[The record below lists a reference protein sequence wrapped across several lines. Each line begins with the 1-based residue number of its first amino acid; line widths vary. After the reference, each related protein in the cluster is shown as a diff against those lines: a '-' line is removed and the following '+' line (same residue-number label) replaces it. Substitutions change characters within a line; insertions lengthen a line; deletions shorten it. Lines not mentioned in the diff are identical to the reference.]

1 MMVPE
6 TRRGTDGRIRVLIVD
21 DDESTCRTLRLIFER
36 QGYETETA
44 GTGREGLETARRSFF
59 NVALVDVKLP
69 DMEGMTL
76 LSPLREMHPDIGML
90 MVTGYASLESAVEA
104 LNEGASAYIT
114 KPLNMDEV
122 LGTVREVVEKQ
133 RLVWEN
139 RRLYEEAQREL
150 AERRRA
156 EERYR
161 SLFEGAEDHIFV
173 VDRDFRFVMANES
186 ATRAGGF
193 FPENVVGRGPKEL
206 FPEDAEFYIEQY
218 RHVFETGAPA
228 RFERELKLPN
238 GSRWFSV
245 TLSPIRDAEGS
256 VTALTGISRDITEH
270 VRMGEELL
278 RIQKL
283 ESLGVLAG
291 GIAHDFRNLLTI
303 VLGNVSLVAKD
314 LDPQGEPFGML
325 ADVETAA
332 EEAKE
337 LTQQL
342 LAFSKGGDGAPVKK
356 ATSIA
361 KLLKETAGLGLRG
374 SGVRCEFLLPD
385 DLWPVVVDSGQI
397 GQVINNLVINAVQ
410 AMPKGGVLRI
420 GAENLTLDRQTSLPL
435 KPGRYVQVSVADE
448 GTGIPEEDLSRIFD
462 PYFTTKDSGN
472 GLGLATVYSILR
484 NHEGYITVESEVG
497 TGTRFRFYLPGCGE
511 EAGG

>member
-1 MMVPE
+1 MTVSE
-6 TRRGTDGRIRVLIVD
+6 TREGTSDRIRVLIVD

-44 GTGREGLETARRSFF
+44 GTGREGLEVARRSFF
-59 NVALVDVKLP
+59 NVTLVDVKLP
-69 DMEGMTL
+69 DMEGMAL
-76 LSPLREMHPDIGML
+76 LAPLREMHPDIGML

-150 AERRRA
+150 AERRLA

-173 VDRDFRFVMANES
+173 IDRNFRYMMVNES
-186 ATRAGGF
+186 AMKAGGF
-193 FPENVVGRGPKEL
+193 PPEDVVGRGPKEL
-206 FPEDAEFYIEQY
+206 FPADAEFYIEQY
-218 RHVFETGAPA
+218 RHVFETGEPA

-245 TLSPIRDAEGS
+245 TLSPIRDTEGR
-256 VTALTGISRDITEH
+256 VTALTGISRDITE
-270 VRMGEELL
+270 RIRTGEELL

-291 GIAHDFRNLLTI
+291 GIAHDFRNLLTV
-303 VLGNVSLVAKD
+303 VLGNVSLVAED
-314 LDPQGEPFGML
+314 LDPQGDLFGML
-325 ADVETAA
+325 SDVETAA
-332 EEAKE
+332 EEAKA

-342 LAFSKGGDGAPVKK
+342 LAFSRGGDGTPVKRV
-356 ATSIA
+356 ASLA
-361 KLLKETAGLGLRG
+361 KLLRDTAGLGLRG
-374 SGVRCEFLLPD
+374 SSVRCAFSLSD
-385 DLWPVVVDSGQI
+385 DLWPVEVDPGQI

-410 AMPKGGVLRI
+410 AMPKGGSLQIR
-420 GAENLTLDRQTSLPL
+420 AENVLLDGAVSLPL
-435 KPGRYVQVSVADE
+435 EPGRYVEVSVEDE
-448 GTGIPEEDLSRIFD
+448 GVGIPEDELSRIFD
-462 PYFTTKDSGN
+462 PYFTTKDDGN
-472 GLGLATVYSILR
+472 GLGLATVYSVIR
-484 NHEGYITVESEVG
+484 NHEGHITVESEIGV
-497 TGTRFRFYLPGCGE
+497 GTRFRFYLPGCGE